1 MKISTKLQPSAPLNA
16 EIVFREVME
25 PSIRRHLL
33 GLGMQSSE
41 QLESTVRTLRD
52 IHVGCASEITAQFF
66 FSAGDARE
74 EQLKQ
79 TGQCDEIKM
88 IVDEMARLV
97 IAAQEQQLIQMA
109 THLATNL
116 SDKPLTPTLH

>member
-66 FSAGDARE
+66 FNAGDARE

-116 SDKPLTPTLH
+116 SDKPLAPTLH